1 MKEPDICNAEMVG
14 PQDTPAYFDLTH
26 IKGII
31 MFQFAD
37 RNMKFPTSAGLQT
50 DRKDQEVTS
59 KLREELFEG
68 SRS

>member
-31 MFQFAD
+31 AFQFAD
-37 RNMKFPTSAGLQT
+37 RNMKVSNERGLT
-50 DRKDQEVTS
+50 DRQKGSGGNIKTS
-59 KLREELFEG
+59 GKTV
-68 SRS
+68 